1 VPWIGDGVKITDVN
15 VIILESPGSYQ
26 ATSGGEEA
34 YGIKY
39 LGIVKIETDAG
50 ITGYADLE
58 TQPHVAQAIV
68 AAPSEGAVPGFQGL
82 RSVLIGED
90 PFEVERLWHKMYM
103 ASVYYG
109 RRGAAMQVISG
120 IDIALWDI
128 VGKRV
133 GQPIYKLLG
142 AGYRDRVRAYASTL
156 FRSTP
161 EGMRDA
167 SRAYLDLGFTAV
179 KFGWGVFGEDR
190 ERDVELVAAARR
202 ALGDRVELLI
212 DTGWYIHRTAKEAIQ
227 MVQRLEPYRPFL
239 IEEPLSPEDYEGYA
253 ALAGAVDTLIACGEQ
268 EATEWGFRTL
278 IEQGKV
284 DVIQPDLS
292 RCGGFTAARKIVH
305 LAELHNR
312 LCIPHA
318 WISDLLTAA
327 SLHLNAFMRRSVFQ
341 EFNVTS
347 GPLSREL
354 SLNPIQLEEGF
365 LRVPQG
371 PGLGV
376 EVNEETI
383 EKYRVG

>member
-1 VPWIGDGVKITDVN
+1 MKITN
-15 VIILESPGSYQ
+15 VEVILLETPGSYE
-26 ATSGGEEA
+26 ATSGAEEA

-39 LGIVKIETDAG
+39 LGIIKIETDAG

-58 TQPHVAQAIV
+58 TQPHVAKAIV
-68 AAPSEGAVPGFQGL
+68 DAPSEGAVPGFQGL
-82 RSVLIGED
+82 RSVLLGED
-90 PFEVERLWHKMYM
+90 PFEMERLWHKMYM

-161 EGMRDA
+161 EGMAEA
-167 SRAYLDLGFTAV
+167 SRQYMERGFTAL
-179 KFGWGVFGEDR
+179 KFGWGVFGQDPKQ
-190 ERDVELVAAARR
+190 DVELVRAARE
-202 ALGDRVELLI
+202 ALGGSVDLLI
-212 DTGWYIHRTAKEAIQ
+212 DTGWYVHRTAKEAIQ
-227 MVQRLEPYRPFL
+227 MVRGLEPYRPFL
-239 IEEPLSPEDYEGYA
+239 IEEPLSPEDYDGYA
-253 ALAGAVDTLIACGEQ
+253 QLSDGVETLIACGEQ
-268 EATEWGFRTL
+268 EATEWGFRML
-278 IEQGKV
+278 LERGKV

-292 RCGGFTAARKIVH
+292 RCGGFTSGRKIVH
-305 LAELHNR
+305 LADLHNR
-312 LCIPHA
+312 LVIPHS

-327 SLHLNAFMRRSVFQ
+327 SLHLNAFMRRSTFQ

-354 SLNPIQLEEGF
+354 CKNPLQLEDGF
-365 LRVPQG
+365 LAVPQG

-376 EVNEETI
+376 EVDEATLA
-383 EKYRVG
+383 KYRVG

>member
-1 VPWIGDGVKITDVN
+1 MKITN
-15 VIILESPGSYQ
+15 VSVIVLESPGAYE
-26 ATSGGEEA
+26 ATAGGEEA
-34 YGIKY
+34 YGIKH
-39 LGIVKIETDAG
+39 LGIVKVETDAG
-50 ITGYADLE
+50 ITGYSDLE
-58 TQPHVAQAIV
+58 TQPHVARAIV
-68 AAPSEGAVPGFQGL
+68 DAPSEGAVPGFQGL
-82 RSVLIGED
+82 RSVLLGED
-90 PFEVERLWHKMYM
+90 PLEVERLWHKMYM

-109 RRGAAMQVISG
+109 RRGAALQVISG

-142 AGYRDRVRAYASTL
+142 AGYRDKVRAYASTL
-156 FRSTP
+156 FRATP
-161 EGMRDA
+161 EGMAEA
-167 SRAYLDLGFTAV
+167 SRGYLDQGFTAV
-179 KFGWGVFGEDR
+179 KFGWGVFGENQ
-190 ERDVELVAAARR
+190 ELDVQLVAEARR
-202 ALGDRVELLI
+202 SLGERTELLI

-227 MVQRLEPYRPFL
+227 MVRRLEPYRPFL
-239 IEEPLSPEDYEGYA
+239 IEEPLSPEDYDGYA
-253 ALAGAVDTLIACGEQ
+253 ELSGAVDTLIACGEQ

-278 IEQGKV
+278 IERGHV

-354 SLNPIQLEEGF
+354 CRNPIQLEEGW

-376 EVNEETI
+376 DVDEAAI
-383 EKYRVG
+383 EKYRVE

>member
-1 VPWIGDGVKITDVN
+1 VKIANVS
-15 VIILESPGSYQ
+15 VIILESPGAYG
-26 ATSGGEEA
+26 ATAGGEEA
-34 YGIKY
+34 YGMKH
-39 LGIVKIETDAG
+39 LGLVKVETDAG

-58 TQPHVAQAIV
+58 TQAHVAKAIV
-68 AAPSEGAVPGFQGL
+68 EAPSEGVAPGFQGL

-109 RRGAAMQVISG
+109 RRGAAVQVISG

-128 VGKRV
+128 IGKRV

-156 FRSTP
+156 FRATP
-161 EGMRDA
+161 EGMSEA
-167 SRAYLDLGFTAV
+167 SSHYLELGFTAV
-179 KFGWGVFGEDR
+179 KFGWGVFGEDA
-190 ERDVELVAAARR
+190 ERDVQLVAAARR
-202 ALGDRVELLI
+202 ALGDRTELLI

-227 MVQRLEPYRPFL
+227 MVRRLEPYRPFL
-239 IEEPLSPEDYEGYA
+239 IEEPLSPEDYDGYA
-253 ALAGAVDTLIACGEQ
+253 ELSGAVDTLIACGEQ

-278 IEQGKV
+278 IERGQV

-305 LAELHNR
+305 MAELHNR

-318 WISDLLTAA
+318 WSSDLLTAA
-327 SLHLNAFMRRSVFQ
+327 SLHLNAFMRRSVLQ

-354 SLNPIQLEEGF
+354 CRNPIQLDDGF
-365 LRVPQG
+365 LGVPQG

-376 EVNEETI
+376 DVNEAAI

>member
-1 VPWIGDGVKITDVN
+1 MKITSVE
-15 VIILESPGSYQ
+15 VIILESPGSYE
-26 ATSGGEEA
+26 ATEGAEEA
-34 YGIKY
+34 YGIKH
-39 LGIVKIETDAG
+39 LGLVKIETDSG

-58 TQPHVAQAIV
+58 TQPHVAKAIV
-68 AAPSEGAVPGFQGL
+68 DAPSEGAVPGFQGL
-82 RSVLIGED
+82 RSVLLGED
-90 PFEVERLWHKMYM
+90 PLEVERLWHKMYM

-161 EGMRDA
+161 EGIAEAGRQYVE
-167 SRAYLDLGFTAV
+167 RGFTAI
-179 KFGWGVFGEDR
+179 KFGWGVFGQDA
-190 ERDVELVAAARR
+190 ERDVELVAAARG
-202 ALGDRVELLI
+202 ALGNRADLLI
-212 DTGWYIHRTAKEAIQ
+212 DTGWYVHRTAKQAIR
-227 MVQRLEPYRPFL
+227 MVRSLEPYRPFL
-239 IEEPLSPEDYEGYA
+239 IEEPLSPEDYDGYA
-253 ALAGAVDTLIACGEQ
+253 ELSGAVDTMIACGEQ

-278 IEQGKV
+278 IERGRV

-292 RCGGFTAARKIVH
+292 RCGGFTAGRKIVH
-305 LAELHNR
+305 LADLHNK

-327 SLHLNAFMRRSVFQ
+327 SLHLNAFMRNATLQ
-341 EFNVTS
+341 EFNTTS

-354 SLNPIQLEEGF
+354 CLNPIQPEDGY

-376 EVNEETI
+376 EVDESVIN
-383 EKYRVG
+383 KYRVA

>member
-1 VPWIGDGVKITDVN
+1 MKITNVE
-15 VIILESPGSYQ
+15 VIILESSGSYE
-26 ATSGGEEA
+26 ATAGAEEV

-39 LGIVKIETDAG
+39 LGIVKVETDVG

-68 AAPSEGAVPGFQGL
+68 DAPSEGAVPGFQGL
-82 RSVLIGED
+82 RSVLVGED

-109 RRGAAMQVISG
+109 RRGAALQVISG

-161 EGMRDA
+161 EGMAEA
-167 SRAYLDLGFTAV
+167 SRQYVERGFTAI
-179 KFGWGVFGEDR
+179 KFGWGVFGQDP
-190 ERDVELVAAARR
+190 ERDIQLVAAARE
-202 ALGDRVELLI
+202 ALGDRVDLLI
-212 DTGWYIHRTAKEAIQ
+212 DTGWYVHRTAKEAIR
-227 MVQRLEPYRPFL
+227 MVRTLEPYRPFL
-239 IEEPLSPEDYEGYA
+239 IEEPLSPEDYDGYA
-253 ALAGAVDTLIACGEQ
+253 QLSREVDTLIACGEQ

-278 IEQGKV
+278 IERGQV
-284 DVIQPDLS
+284 DVLQPDLS
-292 RCGGFTAARKIVH
+292 RCGGITTGRKIVH
-305 LAELHNR
+305 LADMHNK
-312 LCIPHA
+312 LCIPHS

-327 SLHLNAFMRRSVFQ
+327 SLHLNAFMPRATFQ

-354 SLNPIQLEEGF
+354 CKTPIQLEDGF

-376 EVNEETI
+376 EVDESTI
-383 EKYRVG
+383 DKYRVG